1 MKKGI
6 RAVTFGI
13 IAILCICQ
21 VYKILSWKDTTG
33 AYLSATQ
40 QLYATEDELI
50 DLVFM
55 GSSHCFCGVNP
66 SVLWDT
72 YGISAFDM
80 AISGQDK
87 SSTYHTL
94 KELLKTQSPKVVCI
108 DMWGVVFEEH
118 GVESNV
124 YRNML
129 SMKTS
134 SNSIELVQSYIE
146 KEEQADYI
154 LRWPIVHTRYR
165 ELQRYDFVQNDVSIY
180 GRGFFS
186 NYYIAPQNVFDT
198 GIKECTA
205 LSEANRKWID
215 DLIKLSEEEGFT
227 LIMFLAPTSLTAEEQ
242 MIVNGAEQYLNEMEI
257 EVIDF
262 NHLVNEVGIDYN
274 TDFTDSSHLNTRG
287 ANKLTA
293 YFGEYLTANYDFEDH
308 RGDEAYYLWDECS
321 VYMEHKAYQ
330 EELKSAKDAWQYF
343 TKLTESEDVTVI
355 LSLDGTYQD
364 STLELMGFAEL
375 FGIPSSEYYLG
386 GKWIYENGQIIY
398 YMNSGITEE
407 YVYDLNEADTL
418 RLWNRL
424 DALNRVQINGES
436 MNTVYNGL
444 SVTVYDKFTGEI
456 VDQRGY
462 F

>member
-124 YRNML
+124 Y
-129 SMKTS
+129 
-134 SNSIELVQSYIE
+134 
-146 KEEQADYI
+146 
-154 LRWPIVHTRYR
+154 
-165 ELQRYDFVQNDVSIY
+165 
-180 GRGFFS
+180 
-186 NYYIAPQNVFDT
+186 
-198 GIKECTA
+198 
-205 LSEANRKWID
+205 
-215 DLIKLSEEEGFT
+215 
-227 LIMFLAPTSLTAEEQ
+227 
-242 MIVNGAEQYLNEMEI
+242 
-257 EVIDF
+257 
-262 NHLVNEVGIDYN
+262 
-274 TDFTDSSHLNTRG
+274 
-287 ANKLTA
+287 
-293 YFGEYLTANYDFEDH
+293 
-308 RGDEAYYLWDECS
+308 
-321 VYMEHKAYQ
+321 
-330 EELKSAKDAWQYF
+330 
-343 TKLTESEDVTVI
+343 
-355 LSLDGTYQD
+355 
-364 STLELMGFAEL
+364 
-375 FGIPSSEYYLG
+375 
-386 GKWIYENGQIIY
+386 
-398 YMNSGITEE
+398 
-407 YVYDLNEADTL
+407 
-418 RLWNRL
+418 
-424 DALNRVQINGES
+424 
-436 MNTVYNGL
+436 
-444 SVTVYDKFTGEI
+444 
-456 VDQRGY
+456 
-462 F
+462 

>member
-1 MKKGI
+1 MKKLT
-6 RAVTFGI
+6 RAVVFGI
-13 IAILCICQ
+13 IVIFCICH

-40 QLYATEDELI
+40 QLYATEDGLI

-55 GSSHCFCGVNP
+55 GSSHCYCGINP

-108 DMWGVVFEEH
+108 DMWGLVFEEH

-134 SNSIELVQSYIE
+134 ANSIDLVQSYIE

-165 ELQRYDFVQNDVSIY
+165 ELQTYDFVQNELSIY
-180 GRGFFS
+180 GRGFFCNYHATPVSGIATSVQESVPLSDS
-186 NYYIAPQNVFDT
+186 N
-198 GIKECTA
+198 K
-205 LSEANRKWID
+205 KWID
-215 DLIKLSEEEGFT
+215 DLKQLSEEEGFT
-227 LIMFLAPTSLTAEEQ
+227 LVMFLAPNKLPEDEQ
-242 MIVNGAEQYLNEMEI
+242 MIIKGAEEYLEELKIACINYNDLI
-257 EVIDF
+257 E
-262 NHLVNEVGIDYN
+262 EVGFDYN
-274 TDFTDSSHLNTRG
+274 TDFTDESHLNTTG
-287 ANKLTA
+287 ANKLTS

-330 EELKSAKDAWQYF
+330 EALKSTKDAWQYF
-343 TKLTESEDVTVI
+343 TKLAESEDITVI
-355 LSLDGTYQD
+355 ISLDGTYQD
-364 STLELMGFAEL
+364 STLELMGFTEL
-375 FGIPSSEYYLG
+375 FGIPTSEYYLG
-386 GKWIYENGQIIY
+386 GKWIYENGEILY
-398 YMNSGITEE
+398 YMNSGMMEE
-407 YVYDLNEADTL
+407 YNYDLNERDTL
-418 RLWNRL
+418 RIWNQL
-424 DALNRVQINGES
+424 DVLNRVQINGEP
-436 MNTVYNGL
+436 MNGVYNGL